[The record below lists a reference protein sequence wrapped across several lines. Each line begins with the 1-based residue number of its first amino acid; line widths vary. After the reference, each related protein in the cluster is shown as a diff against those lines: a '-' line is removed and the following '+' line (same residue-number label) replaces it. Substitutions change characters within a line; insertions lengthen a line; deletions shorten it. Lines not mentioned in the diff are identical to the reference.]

1 MFIDSQMMTPS
12 VRFLKILIFL
22 FLISCNAKMIG
33 QGISSTEI
41 FQSNTKFI
49 SAIANDS
56 IINDTTFVN
65 LKDFSQDFVYD
76 MKYATTD
83 NFLKSQV
90 YNCAQCYL
98 RFKTVKALLL
108 ANKKLMKKGYRI
120 KIFDCY
126 RPLDIQKRMWELV
139 PNPEYVANPSKGS
152 IHNRGGAVDITLVDK
167 DGLELDM
174 GTPFDHFGVESSHD
188 YSDLSDEVI
197 DNRKLLKRIMLK
209 KNFEAFD
216 SEWWHYNLKKAK
228 RDTIS
233 NFKWQC
239 D

>member
-1 MFIDSQMMTPS
+1 MMFSS
-12 VRFLKILIFL
+12 VRFFSIVIFL
-22 FLISCNAKMIG
+22 LLLSCKAKVTG

-41 FQSNTKFI
+41 IPSNTKFI

-56 IINDTTFVN
+56 VINDTTFVN

-90 YNCAQCYL
+90 YNCPQCYL

-108 ANKKLMKKGYRI
+108 ANKKIMKKGYRI

-126 RPLDIQKRMWELV
+126 RPLDIQKCMWELV
-139 PNPEYVANPSKGS
+139 PNPEYVANPSRGS

-167 DGLELDM
+167 DGIELDM
-174 GTPFDHFGVESSHD
+174 GTPFDYFGVESSHD

-197 DNRKLLKRIMLK
+197 NNRKLLKKIMLK

-216 SEWWHYNLKKAK
+216 SEWWHYNLKNAK
-228 RDTIS
+228 QDNIS

>member
-1 MFIDSQMMTPS
+1 MMTPS
-12 VRFLKILIFL
+12 VRFLLIGVFL
-22 FLISCNAKMIG
+22 LLISCKARMIG
-33 QGISSTEI
+33 QGISSNDI
-41 FQSNTKFI
+41 LQSNAKAI
-49 SAIANDS
+49 SSIANDS
-56 IINDTTFVN
+56 IPNDTTFVN
-65 LKDFSQDFVYD
+65 LNDFSHDFVYD

-90 YNCAQCYL
+90 YDCAQCYL

-108 ANKKLMKKGYRI
+108 ANKKIMKKGFRI

-126 RPLDIQKRMWELV
+126 RPLDIQKRMWEIV
-139 PNPEYVANPSKGS
+139 PNPEYVANPSNGS
-152 IHNRGGAVDITLVDK
+152 IHNRGGAVDITLVNQ
-167 DGLELDM
+167 DGIELDM

-197 DNRKLLKRIMLK
+197 ANRKLLKKIMLK
-209 KNFEAFD
+209 KHFESFD

-228 RDTIS
+228 RDKIS

>member
-1 MFIDSQMMTPS
+1 MTPS
-12 VRFLKILIFL
+12 VRFLLIGIFFL
-22 FLISCNAKMIG
+22 LISCKARVIG
-33 QGISSTEI
+33 QGISSNDI
-41 FQSNTKFI
+41 LQSNAKSI
-49 SAIANDS
+49 STIANDS
-56 IINDTTFVN
+56 VINDTTFVN
-65 LKDFSQDFVYD
+65 LKDFSQEFVYD
-76 MKYATTD
+76 IKYATTD

-90 YNCAQCYL
+90 YDCAQCYL

-108 ANKKLMKKGYRI
+108 ANKKIMRKGYRI

-126 RPLDIQKRMWELV
+126 RPLDIQKRMWEIV
-139 PNPEYVANPSKGS
+139 PNPEYVANPSNGS

-188 YSDLSDEVI
+188 YSNLSDEVI
-197 DNRKLLKRIMLK
+197 DNRKLLKNLMLK
-209 KNFEAFD
+209 KKFEVFD
-216 SEWWHYNLKKAK
+216 SEWWHYNLKKGK
-228 RDTIS
+228 RDKIS

>member
-1 MFIDSQMMTPS
+1 MLPS
-12 VRFLKILIFL
+12 VRFLSIVIFL
-22 FLISCNAKMIG
+22 LLISCKAKVIG

-41 FQSNTKFI
+41 LQSNTKFI

-56 IINDTTFVN
+56 IIKDTTFVN

-108 ANKKLMKKGYRI
+108 ANKKVMKKGYRI

-126 RPLDIQKRMWELV
+126 RPLDVQKCMWELV

-174 GTPFDHFGVESSHD
+174 GTPFDYFGVESSHD
-188 YSDLSDEVI
+188 YSDLSDEVM

-216 SEWWHYNLKKAK
+216 SEWWHYNFKKAK
-228 RDTIS
+228 HDNIS